1 MEMNTIT
8 QKLTDITGQF
18 SRLMPVDPIGDN
30 TVRTPMGGIK
40 VEGMD
45 DADRILSSS
54 RCSDGYRV
62 LDGGIY
68 DDVPADGLEAYLDA
82 WATDMEEAASAR
94 QAVALLGEHIAGGSY
109 ACGSAVAVSPRGGVT
124 LTCEGGRHEATWDVD
139 GRTGTV
145 HHTAALEHALRRLN
159 LPSLAY
165 QLPEAPRLPFDGE
178 DGVTVIDEGGRTHVY
193 GRTHAIIRS
202 PLAIV
207 VLHDSATAE
216 LWDGDVE
223 THPAWCGSIQQ
234 YGGTVAARGLGYVE
248 VAGRGASPLSG
259 GCTTVAGGSVT
270 VAAYKTYRVR
280 VTDYAHASATL
291 CDRVEVWGRATAHVE
306 EARHLWVH
314 EDAAVRALDCD
325 SVSQDDG
332 ILWCSECDNVKHE
345 GGELT
350 MASGHVET
358 TAPSLLIA
366 RAGVRITAT
375 IRARAPRGASEL
387 EVGLRKALVPTLGG
401 KARLFLATPRG
412 DGPLPVKEELPERF
426 LPARLAASCGEA
438 IDLHETLGDFRL
450 WRIAAPLD
458 ALRKAP
464 GGWEATEAIVLE
476 EITDREAITW

>member
-1 MEMNTIT
+1 MAMNTIT
-8 QKLTDITGQF
+8 QKLTDISGRLA
-18 SRLMPVDPIGDN
+18 RLMPVSVAGND
-30 TVRTPMGGIK
+30 TVLTPMGGIR
-40 VEGMD
+40 VEGMG

-54 RCSDGYRV
+54 RCSDGYRI

-82 WATDMEEAASAR
+82 WATSMEEAAVAR
-94 QAVALLGEHIAGGSY
+94 QAVALLGEHIAGGAY
-109 ACGSAVAVSPRGGVT
+109 ECGSTVAVSPHESVT

-145 HHTAALEHALRRLN
+145 RHTAALEHALRRLN
-159 LPSLAY
+159 LPQLAY
-165 QLPEAPRLPFDGE
+165 QLPEAPQPPFEGE

-234 YGGTVAARGLGYVE
+234 YGGAVAARGLGYVE

-270 VAAYKTYRVR
+270 VSAYKMYRVR
-280 VTDYAHASATL
+280 VTDYVHASATL

-314 EDAAVRALDCD
+314 EEAAVRSLDCYG
-325 SVSQDDG
+325 VSQDGG

-358 TAPSLLIA
+358 TTPSLVTA

-375 IRARAPRGASEL
+375 NRARAPRDASEV
-387 EVGLRKALVPTLGG
+387 EVSLRSALVPTLGG
-401 KARLFLATPRG
+401 RARLFLATPRG

-458 ALRKAP
+458 ALRKTP

>member
-1 MEMNTIT
+1 MAMNTIT
-8 QKLTDITGQF
+8 QKLTDISG
-18 SRLMPVDPIGDN
+18 RLAGLAPVSVAGND
-30 TVRTPMGGIK
+30 TVLTPMGGIR
-40 VEGMD
+40 VEGMG
-45 DADRILSSS
+45 DADRILSSPG
-54 RCSDGYRV
+54 SDGYRL

-82 WATDMEEAASAR
+82 WATSMEEAAVAR
-94 QAVALLGEHIAGGSY
+94 QAVALLGEHIAGCAY
-109 ACGSAVAVSPRGGVT
+109 ECGSTVAVSPHESVT
-124 LTCEGGRHEATWDVD
+124 LTCEGGHHEATWDVD

-145 HHTAALEHALRRLN
+145 CHTAALEHTLRHLK
-159 LPSLAY
+159 LPQLAY
-165 QLPEAPRLPFDGE
+165 QLPEAPQPPFEGE

-193 GRTHAIIRS
+193 GSTHAIIRS

-314 EDAAVRALDCD
+314 EEAAVRALDCYG
-325 SVSQDDG
+325 VTQDDG
-332 ILWCSECDNVKHE
+332 ILWCDGCDNVKYE

-358 TAPSLLIA
+358 TTPGLVWA
-366 RAGVRITAT
+366 RAGVRITRT
-375 IRARAPRGASEL
+375 SRVRAPRDASEV
-387 EVGLRKALVPTLGG
+387 EVGLRSALVPVLCGQ
-401 KARLFLATPRG
+401 ARLFLATPRG

>member
-1 MEMNTIT
+1 MEMTTIT
-8 QKLTDITGQF
+8 QKLTALTG
-18 SRLMPVDPIGDN
+18 RLARFTPVSVAGND
-30 TVRTPMGGIK
+30 TVRTPMGCIR
-40 VEGMD
+40 VEGMGA
-45 DADRILSSS
+45 ADRILSSS
-54 RCSDGYRV
+54 RCSDGYRI

-82 WATDMEEAASAR
+82 WATDMEEAAVAR
-94 QAVALLGEHIAGGSY
+94 RAAALLGEHIAGGAY
-109 ACGSAVAVSPRGGVT
+109 ECGSTVAVSPHESVT
-124 LTCEGGRHEATWDVD
+124 LTCEGGHHEATWDVD

-159 LPSLAY
+159 LPQLAY
-165 QLPEAPRLPFDGE
+165 QLPEAPQPTME
-178 DGVTVIDEGGRTHVY
+178 GVTAIDNDERTHVY
-193 GRTHAIIRS
+193 GSTHAIIRNQ
-202 PLAIV
+202 LATV

-216 LWDGDVE
+216 LWAGDVE

-234 YGGTVAARGLGYVE
+234 YGGAVAARGLGYVE
-248 VAGRGASPLSG
+248 VAEGGASPLSG

-291 CDRVEVWGRATAHVE
+291 CDRVEVWGKATAHVE

-350 MASGHVET
+350 MASGYVET
-358 TAPSLLIA
+358 TTPGLVWA
-366 RAGVRITAT
+366 RAGVRLTRT
-375 IRARAPRGASEL
+375 SRVRVPRDASEV
-387 EVGLRKALVPTLGG
+387 EVSLRNALAPVLCGQ
-401 KARLFLATPRG
+401 ARLFLATPRG
-412 DGPLPVKEELPERF
+412 DGPLPAKEELPKKL

-438 IDLHETLGDFRL
+438 MDLHETLGDFRL
-450 WRIAAPLD
+450 WRIAAPLN
-458 ALRKAP
+458 ALRKVP
-464 GGWEATEAIVLE
+464 GGWETTKAIVLE
-476 EITDREAITW
+476 EITDREAIAQ

>member
-8 QKLTDITGQF
+8 QKLTALTGRIA
-18 SRLMPVDPIGDN
+18 RLMPVSPRGGD
-30 TVRTPMGGIK
+30 TLLTPMGGIK
-40 VEGMD
+40 VAGMD
-45 DADRILSSS
+45 YADRILSSS
-54 RCSDGYRV
+54 GSDGYRV

-82 WATDMEEAASAR
+82 WATSMEEAAVAR

-109 ACGSAVAVSPRGGVT
+109 ACGSAVAVSPRVGFT
-124 LTCEGGRHEATWDVD
+124 LTCGGGRHEATWDVD

-178 DGVTVIDEGGRTHVY
+178 DGVTVIAEGGRTHVY
-193 GRTHAIIRS
+193 GSTHAIIRHWN
-202 PLAIV
+202 ATV

-216 LWDGDVE
+216 LWEGDIR
-223 THPAWCGSIQQ
+223 THPAWCGSILQ
-234 YGGTVAARGLGYVE
+234 YGGTVEAKGLGYVE
-248 VAGRGASPLSG
+248 IAWGKGISPLSG
-259 GCTTVAGGSVT
+259 GCTTIAGGSAT
-270 VAAYKTYRVR
+270 VAAYKTYLVR
-280 VTDYAHASATL
+280 VTDYAHASATR
-291 CDRVEVWGRATAHVE
+291 CDRVEAWGKATARVE
-306 EARHLWVH
+306 GARHLWVH
-314 EDAAVRALDCD
+314 EDAAVRALDCNG
-325 SVSQDDG
+325 VSQDGG
-332 ILWCSECDNVKHE
+332 ILWCSECDDVNHE

-358 TAPSLLIA
+358 TAPSLLTA

-387 EVGLRKALVPTLGG
+387 EVGLRKASVPTLGG
-401 KARLFLATPRG
+401 QARLFLATPRG
-412 DGPLPVKEELPERF
+412 DGPLPVKEKLPERF
-426 LPARLAASCGEA
+426 LPAWLAASCGEA
-438 IDLHETLGDFRL
+438 VDLHETLGDFRL

-476 EITDREAITW
+476 EITGREMIAR